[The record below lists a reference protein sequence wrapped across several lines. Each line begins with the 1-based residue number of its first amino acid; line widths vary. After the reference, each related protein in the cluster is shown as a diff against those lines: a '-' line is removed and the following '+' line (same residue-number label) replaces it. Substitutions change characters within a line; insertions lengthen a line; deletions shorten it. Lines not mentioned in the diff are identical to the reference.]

1 MGRDSKSSWSMDC
14 SQVSSVK
21 CHAEVLTFVNDSHRS
36 SHIGHGHHSLRQD
49 YDAIHAAE
57 ELSGEAEA

>member
-1 MGRDSKSSWSMDC
+1 MDC

-21 CHAEVLTFVNDSHRS
+21 CHAEVLTFVTDSQSHRS